1 MNVII
6 GYILE
11 FLSENKF
18 WAFITIIIT
27 LICNPIEMIWLS
39 DLFTQFTIAIDKL
52 QYAKTL
58 SILWKLTAVYIFIDL
73 ANMVS
78 NYVDKIYYPKL
89 EKFIRFK
96 LIDIIFNDID
106 VNYEK
111 EDISNHVVKALKVPN
126 SVTMFT
132 SLFVYWIVTFL
143 LTTVLIIGYI
153 FWVSPA
159 VGAMTTLV
167 FAIYF
172 IVYYSTLHKT
182 MTTSEEREHQENTL
196 LSEIDDVLSNSISIL
211 STRKVDDEK
220 EYLTERHNVYDTVH
234 EDHLWHNSKNGFIL
248 SVVGTFL
255 LVFYV
260 YMLLTLYKKNQLN
273 SADTIKLVIIILF
286 FVRYVKVVS
295 QQSIYVIAE
304 YGKIVESEH
313 HIQDLLRYDTDNSSA
328 LRAASAAS
336 AASASVPKTGIP
348 ITGDIEFKNVSFGY
362 PVSGSGASAGAGAK
376 SLDNVSFKI
385 NPRESVAII
394 GTNGSGKSTIIKLMC
409 GYFGPTEG
417 QILFD
422 GVDLREIDRE
432 HLRNNISMVSQKV
445 VLFNRTVLENICYGT
460 NIPKEQVAP
469 VLERLQIMSV
479 FHKLPEGLDTMAGAR
494 GERLSGGQ
502 RQIVYLLRSYL
513 SNKPITIMDEPTAA
527 VDTFHKKYVIQM
539 IHEMMKKT
547 TLIVVTHDPEIAGSF
562 RKKIYLES
570 GKIVRT

>member
-18 WAFITIIIT
+18 WVFITIVIT

-96 LIDIIFNDID
+96 LIDIIFNHID

-111 EDISNHVVKALKVPN
+111 EDISNHIVKALKVPN
-126 SVTMFT
+126 SVTAFT
-132 SLFVYWIVTFL
+132 SLFVYWIVTFF

-159 VGAMTTLV
+159 VGVMTTLV
-167 FAIYF
+167 FAVYF

-182 MTTSEEREHQENTL
+182 MTTSEQREHQENTL
-196 LSEIDDVLSNSISIL
+196 LSEIDDVLSNSISII

-362 PVSGSGASAGAGAK
+362 PGSGSGAISGAGAK

-479 FHKLPEGLDTMAGAR
+479 FHKLPQGLDTMAGAR

-570 GKIVRT
+570 GKIVRA

>member
-18 WAFITIIIT
+18 WAFITIVIT

-96 LIDIIFNDID
+96 LIDIIFHHID

-126 SVTMFT
+126 SVTAFT

-153 FWVSPA
+153 FWVSPT
-159 VGAMTTLV
+159 VGVMTTLV
-167 FAIYF
+167 FAVYF

-248 SVVGTFL
+248 SVVGTCL

-328 LRAASAAS
+328 LRVASTAS
-336 AASASVPKTGIP
+336 TPKTGIP

-362 PVSGSGASAGAGAK
+362 PGSGSGASAGAGAGAK

-422 GVDLREIDRE
+422 GVNLREIDRE

-460 NIPKEQVAP
+460 NIPKEQVVP

-479 FHKLPEGLDTMAGAR
+479 FHKLPQGLDTMAGAR

-527 VDTFHKKYVIQM
+527 VDTFHKKYVLQM

-547 TLIVVTHDPEIAGSF
+547 TLIVVTHDPEIASSF

>member
-1 MNVII
+1 MNVIF

-11 FLSENKF
+11 FISKHKF
-18 WAFITIIIT
+18 WAFITVVIT

-39 DLFTQFTIAIDKL
+39 DLFTDFTIAVDNL
-52 QYAKTL
+52 QYSKTL
-58 SILWKLTAVYIFIDL
+58 SILWKMTAVYILIDL
-73 ANMVS
+73 ANMIS
-78 NYVDKIYYPKL
+78 NYFDKIYYPKL

-96 LIDIIFNDID
+96 LIDIIFNHID

-111 EDISNHVVKALKVPN
+111 EDVSNHIVKALKIPN
-126 SVTMFT
+126 SVTVFT
-132 SLFVYWIVTFL
+132 SLFVYWIVTFI

-153 FWVSPA
+153 FWVNPMVGLLTSILFA
-159 VGAMTTLV
+159 V
-167 FAIYF
+167 FF
-172 IVYYSTLHKT
+172 IVYYATLHKT

-196 LSEIDDVLSNSISIL
+196 LSEIDDILSNSISIL

-220 EYLTERHNVYDTVH
+220 EVLTERHDIYDSVH

-248 SVVGTFL
+248 SVVGTLL

-260 YMLLTLYKKNQLN
+260 YMLLMLYKKKRLN

-286 FVRYVKVVS
+286 FVRYIKVVS
-295 QQSIYVIAE
+295 QQSIFVVAE
-304 YGKIVESEH
+304 YGKIAENEKQ
-313 HIQDLLRYDTDNSSA
+313 IQALLRFDTDNSSA
-328 LRAASAAS
+328 LRANVPDARDAL
-336 AASASVPKTGIP
+336 VKPKTGIP

-362 PVSGSGASAGAGAK
+362 PSSGAGAGAGAK

-385 NPRESVAII
+385 NPRDSVAII

-409 GYFGPTEG
+409 GYFRPTEG

-432 HLRNNISMVSQKV
+432 HLRSNISMVSQKV

-460 NIPKEQVAP
+460 NIPKEQVVP
-469 VLERLQIMSV
+469 VLNRLQIMSV
-479 FHKLPEGLDTMAGAR
+479 FHKLPQGLDTMAGSR
-494 GERLSGGQ
+494 GEKLSGGQ

-547 TLIVVTHDPEIAGSF
+547 TLIVVTHDPEIATSF

-570 GKIVRT
+570 GKIVRA